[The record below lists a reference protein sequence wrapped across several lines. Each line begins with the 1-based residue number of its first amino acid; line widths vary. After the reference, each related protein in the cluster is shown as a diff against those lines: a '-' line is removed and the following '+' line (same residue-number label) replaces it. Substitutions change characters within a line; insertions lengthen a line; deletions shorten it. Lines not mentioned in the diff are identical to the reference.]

1 MEFGGLSLSLKFE
14 FQKTLPSLL
23 TIEGSYVP
31 AAEQRIS
38 AVGLT
43 IYMLLVALSYWFM
56 PWPRASLNCANCSEY
71 SEYSE
76 FWCPLGRGRAFII
89 V

>member
-43 IYMLLVALSYWFM
+43 IYMIVVALITLMQHAACRSSAA
-56 PWPRASLNCANCSEY
+56 ASWAIAGL
-71 SEYSE
+71 
-76 FWCPLGRGRAFII
+76 
-89 V
+89 

>member
-31 AAEQRIS
+31 AAEHQIS

-43 IYMLLVALSYWFM
+43 IYMLLVALI
-56 PWPRASLNCANCSEY
+56 
-71 SEYSE
+71 E
-76 FWCPLGRGRAFII
+76 FR
-89 V
+89 

>member
-43 IYMLLVALSYWFM
+43 IYMLLVALIKLY
-56 PWPRASLNCANCSEY
+56 
-71 SEYSE
+71 
-76 FWCPLGRGRAFII
+76 II
-89 V
+89 FFPSNYISFKNIFN

>member
-23 TIEGSYVP
+23 TVGGSYVP
-31 AAEQRIS
+31 AAEQQIS

-43 IYMLLVALSYWFM
+43 IYMTSPLAHATHGALFD
-56 PWPRASLNCANCSEY
+56 
-71 SEYSE
+71 
-76 FWCPLGRGRAFII
+76 RG
-89 V
+89 

>member
-1 MEFGGLSLSLKFE
+1 MKMRCLKWFEWEGWSVEFGGLSLSLKFE

-43 IYMLLVALSYWFM
+43 IYISVVPLS
-56 PWPRASLNCANCSEY
+56 ASL
-71 SEYSE
+71 
-76 FWCPLGRGRAFII
+76 
-89 V
+89 

>member
-43 IYMLLVALSYWFM
+43 IYMIVVALITLM
-56 PWPRASLNCANCSEY
+56 QHGDDSLNQKS
-71 SEYSE
+71 
-76 FWCPLGRGRAFII
+76 
-89 V
+89 

>member
-23 TIEGSYVP
+23 TVGGSYVP
-31 AAEQRIS
+31 AAEQQIS

-43 IYMLLVALSYWFM
+43 IYMIVVALS
-56 PWPRASLNCANCSEY
+56 LILC
-71 SEYSE
+71 
-76 FWCPLGRGRAFII
+76 